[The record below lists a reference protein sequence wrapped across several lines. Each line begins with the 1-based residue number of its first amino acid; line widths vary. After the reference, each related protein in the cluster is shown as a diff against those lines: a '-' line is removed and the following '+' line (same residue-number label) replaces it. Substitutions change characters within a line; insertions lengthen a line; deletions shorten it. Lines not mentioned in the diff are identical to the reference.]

1 MVTGWEVVTAREV
14 TVKVVLVALA
24 ATVTDDGTVA
34 TDVADEVSVTTAPPE
49 GARPL
54 SVTVAIELAMP
65 PTNSAGD
72 RATD

>member
-1 MVTGWEVVTAREV
+1 MVTGWEVVTGREV
-14 TVKVVLVALA
+14 TVKVALVALA
-24 ATVTDDGTVA
+24 PTVTDDGTVA

-54 SVTVAIELAMP
+54 SVTVAIELARP
-65 PTNSAGD
+65 PTSSAGD